1 MDLRTRVTLLS
12 ESADRD
18 WSAGAPPGNALG
30 GAPSGDAASRPGDP
44 VGITTVRHPDHG
56 TTRLMRVMQ
65 TNACSLSCGYCP
77 TFCGGRVRRTYLDP
91 EEVTRVFMDAHR
103 RGLADGLFLTS
114 GVPGRPSRM
123 TDRMLATVDLLRRR
137 EGFRGYVHLKL
148 LPGAE
153 AAQVETAVRLS
164 SRVSINLEAPGE
176 AYVRALAPEKD
187 FDGDLLP
194 KLELAGRLALA
205 RRLEAPGALSTV
217 GPTTQFVV
225 GAAGEQDREILG
237 LVARLERNRLLHHA
251 HFSAFQPVVGT
262 PLEGRRSAPAA
273 RELRLYQAEHHLR
286 QYGFEYDELVF
297 GSNGNLPLDADPK
310 TAWALAHPER
320 FPLDVARAPYEALV
334 RVPGIGPT
342 TARALVAGRRRCVIR
357 WSGDLRSAGVDMAR
371 AGWFLALH
379 GRRLASAP
387 RHRQLRLFPPGEHLT
402 QAPFRT
408 PVPPCAYR

>member
-12 ESADRD
+12 ESRDRD
-18 WSAGAPPGNALG
+18 WTSSAPLRAGEVSA
-30 GAPSGDAASRPGDP
+30 RPGDP
-44 VGITTVRHPDHG
+44 VGITNVRHPGHG
-56 TTRLMRVMQ
+56 LTRLMRVMQ

-77 TFCGGRVRRTYLDP
+77 TFCGGRVRRTYLEP
-91 EEVTRVFMDAHR
+91 EEVTRVFMDTHR

-123 TDRMLATVDLLRRR
+123 TDRMLATLDLLRRR
-137 EGFRGYVHLKL
+137 EGFRGYIHLKL

-153 AAQVETAVRLS
+153 PAQVESAVRLA
-164 SRVSINLEAPGE
+164 SRVSINLEAPGDS
-176 AYVRALAPEKD
+176 YVRALAPEKD
-187 FDGDLLP
+187 FTGDLLP

-205 RRLEAPGALSTV
+205 RRREATAEAVSV

-237 LVARLERNRLLHHA
+237 LVARLERRRLLHHA

-262 PLEGRRSAPAA
+262 PLEGRRSTPAA
-273 RELRLYQAEHHLR
+273 RELRLYQAEHLLR

-297 GSNGNLPLDADPK
+297 AQDGNLPLDDDPK
-310 TAWALAHPER
+310 TAWAVAHPER
-320 FPLDVARAPYEALV
+320 FPIDVVRAPYEALV
-334 RVPGIGPT
+334 RVPGIGPA
-342 TARALVAGRRRCVIR
+342 TARALVAARPDCVIR
-357 WSGDLRSAGVDMAR
+357 WSGDLRTAGVDVSR
-371 AGWFLALH
+371 AGWFLTLH
-379 GRRLASAP
+379 GRRLAAAP
-387 RHRQLRLFPPGEHLT
+387 RPRQLRLFPPGEHLT